1 MLTMGLIP
9 SVDIKV
15 QKKIGIKY
23 SSIEIRALGFN
34 QLIGSLL
41 FRKNLYSMFTCL
53 LNKIIYVKALVTWND
68 NFFKYVYVQV
78 HAYTHRHRVM
88 CTSLGEQP

>member
-34 QLIGSLL
+34 
-41 FRKNLYSMFTCL
+41 
-53 LNKIIYVKALVTWND
+53 
-68 NFFKYVYVQV
+68 
-78 HAYTHRHRVM
+78 
-88 CTSLGEQP
+88 